1 MLFSIPRM
9 KILVIGANGQ
19 LGTDLVS
26 SLPQAR
32 HDVTSATRETLDVR
46 YLDQVKR
53 ALEKSQPELVIN
65 TAAFHNVELCEDEP
79 AEAMLVNGSAVGA
92 LARECSQRGCKLL
105 HISTDFVFGGEKRT
119 PYKET
124 DATNPL
130 SVYAKSKLEGEN
142 QVQAAGPQHLIVRAC
157 GLFGHAGSKTRHG
170 NFVEKMIK
178 GANAGQE
185 LRVVSDKIA
194 TPTATVD
201 LTAAIAQLIV
211 HNASG
216 IYHVTN
222 EGECSWHEYAQ
233 EAVRLSGSPA
243 IVKSVTSAEFKTKA
257 VRPAYSV
264 LSKEKLYAL
273 GVPRMPHW
281 KDALQRYIAARPLQ

>member
-1 MLFSIPRM
+1 M

-26 SLPQAR
+26 SLPQAG
-32 HDVTSATRETLDVR
+32 HEVIPATRETLDIR
-46 YLDQVKR
+46 YPDQAKR
-53 ALEKSQPELVIN
+53 ALEKSQPGLVIN

-79 AEAMLVNGSAVGA
+79 AEAMLVNGTAVGA

-130 SVYAKSKLEGEN
+130 SAYAKSKLEGEK
-142 QVQAAGPQHLIVRAC
+142 QVQAAGPQHLIVRTC

-178 GANAGQE
+178 GASAGHE

-194 TPTATVD
+194 TPTATAD
-201 LTAAIAQLIV
+201 LVPAMAQLIA

-216 IYHVTN
+216 IYHITN

-243 IVKSVTSAEFKTKA
+243 IVTSVTSAEFRTKA
-257 VRPAYSV
+257 QRPAYSV

-273 GVPRMPHW
+273 GVPRMRHW
-281 KDALQRYIAARPLQ
+281 KSALEQYVKMRFEQD

>member
-1 MLFSIPRM
+1 M

-26 SLPQAR
+26 SLPQAG
-32 HDVTSATRETLDVR
+32 HEVIPATRQTLDIR
-46 YLDQVKR
+46 YPDQVRR
-53 ALEKSQPELVIN
+53 ALAVSQPGLVIN

-79 AEAMLVNGSAVGA
+79 EEAMLVNGSAVGA

-105 HISTDFVFGGEKRT
+105 HISTDFVFGGEKQT

-130 SVYAKSKLEGEN
+130 SVYAKSKLEGEK
-142 QVQAAGPQHLIVRAC
+142 QVESAGAQHLIVRTC

-170 NFVEKMIK
+170 NFIEKMLK
-178 GANAGQE
+178 RARTGEE
-185 LRVVSDKIA
+185 LRVVGDKIG

-201 LTAAIAQLIV
+201 LAGTIAQLIAR
-211 HNASG
+211 NATG

-233 EAVRLSGSPA
+233 EAVRLSGSPV
-243 IVKSVTSAEFKTKA
+243 IVKKVTSAELKTKA
-257 VRPAYSV
+257 TRPAYSV

-273 GVPRMPHW
+273 GIPKMPHW
-281 KDALQRYIAARPLQ
+281 KDALERYIEKRTETGA